1 MTPKNPSSV
10 PAKYEQFDTYRKTTL
25 ENGVRIVTER
35 VPYLQSV
42 SVGIWVRTGSRFEQP
57 GVNGICHFIEHMLFK
72 GTERRS
78 AFDIAKEI
86 DSVGGVMNAFTS
98 KELTSFYCKVLH
110 ENLELAV
117 DLLSD
122 IYLNSSFPED
132 EIEREKQVVLQEI
145 YQLEDSPEDL
155 IHEILGMRF
164 WSNDPLGQPI
174 LGTEQTVDALSRD
187 TIVGFKRDHYTPQD
201 TLVCAAGNLEHD
213 RFVDLVSDEV
223 GKLSRAFSR
232 VARSGLSDGRTAHV
246 VAKDLEQ
253 VHVCVATAAP
263 SAVDDKR
270 HAAYILN
277 AILGGGMSSK
287 LFQEVREKRG
297 LAYNVYSFLSTF
309 SDTGMFG
316 IYAGCDPSR
325 VEELLE
331 TAGKETLGL
340 ASSITDEDIRTAKN
354 QIRGNIILAMES
366 TDSRMNRLAK
376 GEYFFGRYITL
387 DEIIGALEAVTAEEL
402 SELAE
407 EMINSGPM
415 TIVALGPLDE
425 SFDLGGTFDCR
436 S

>member
-1 MTPKNPSSV
+1 MTSENRSPS

-25 ENGVRIVTER
+25 DNGVRIVTEH

-42 SVGIWVRTGSRFEQP
+42 SAGIWVRTGSRFELP
-57 GVNGICHFIEHMLFK
+57 MVNGICHFIEHMLFK

-98 KELTSFYCKVLH
+98 KELTSFYCKVLC
-110 ENLELAV
+110 ENLQLAV
-117 DLLSD
+117 DLLAD

-145 YQLEDSPEDL
+145 FQLEDSPEEL
-155 IHEILGMRF
+155 IHEILGAKF
-164 WSNDPLGQPI
+164 WTDDPLGQPI
-174 LGTEQTVDALSRD
+174 LGTEPTVAGLSRD
-187 TIVGFKRDHYTPQD
+187 VIVGFKNDHYAPQD
-201 TLVCAAGNLEHD
+201 TLVCAAGNLDHD
-213 RFVDLVSDEV
+213 RFVDLVAHEIE
-223 GKLSRAFSR
+223 KLPFALSGVTR
-232 VARSGLSDGRTAHV
+232 VALPDSRTEHV
-246 VAKDLEQ
+246 VVKDLEQ
-253 VHVCVATAAP
+253 VHVCVGTTAP

-331 TAGKETLGL
+331 VSGRETLGL

-354 QIRGNIILAMES
+354 QIKGNIILAMES

-376 GEYFFGRYITL
+376 GEYFFGKYISL
-387 DEIIGALEAVTAEEL
+387 DEIISSLEAVTADEI
-402 SELAE
+402 SEVAE
-407 EMINSGPM
+407 EMIDSGPM

-425 SFDLGGTFDCR
+425 KCDLGGMFR
-436 S
+436 SGS

>member
-1 MTPKNPSSV
+1 MTQEKFSPVS
-10 PAKYEQFDTYRKTTL
+10 AKYEQFDTYRKTTL
-25 ENGVRIVTER
+25 DNGVRIVTEH

-42 SVGIWVRTGSRFEQP
+42 SAGIWVRTGSRFEQP
-57 GVNGICHFIEHMLFK
+57 MVNGICHFIEHMLFK

-110 ENLELAV
+110 ENLPLAV

-145 YQLEDSPEDL
+145 YQLEDSPEEL
-155 IHEILGMRF
+155 IHEILGAKF
-164 WSNDPLGQPI
+164 WSDDPLGQPI
-174 LGTEQTVDALSRD
+174 LGTEPTVVGLSRD
-187 TIVGFKRDHYTPQD
+187 VIVGFKRDHYSPQD
-201 TLVCAAGNLEHD
+201 TLVCAAGNLEHE
-213 RFVDLVSDEV
+213 RFVDLVAHEIERLP
-223 GKLSRAFSR
+223 GAFSGVTR
-232 VARSGLSDGRTAHV
+232 VVLSDSRNAHV
-246 VAKDLEQ
+246 VMKDLEQ
-253 VHVCVATAAP
+253 VHVCVGTVAP
-263 SAVDDKR
+263 SAVDEKR

-297 LAYNVYSFLSTF
+297 LAYTVYSFLSTF

-331 TAGKETLGL
+331 VAGKETLGL
-340 ASSITDEDIRTAKN
+340 AASITDEDIRTAKN
-354 QIRGNIILAMES
+354 QIKGNIILAMES

-376 GEYFFGRYITL
+376 GEYFFGRYISL
-387 DEIIGALEAVTAEEL
+387 DEIIGSLEAVTADEL
-402 SELAE
+402 SEVAE

-425 SFDLGGTFDCR
+425 KIDLGGMFGSR